1 MPDPLINEILTLGQ
15 SLGCHPA
22 RLILAEEG
30 SLAARINDTR
40 VAVSRRGAHLAELQ
54 AADFVH
60 LDLQRMNEVIAH
72 DPVLPEDLAGAQ
84 LHAEFGA
91 EPHEDATLFAWLLA
105 LDPAVRVA
113 VHIHPVIV
121 DQITA
126 SPRARQFADRR
137 TVHNEV
143 LALGSASLL
152 VNYADP
158 GLGLTREI
166 QKKMILWRDRN
177 KSVPRVILVQ
187 NHGVILLGETCLALL
202 RTIDALLKYAELFAG
217 ASLLGGPVFLTPQAI
232 TQIEQHHRG
241 SPTAPTPS
249 APAP

>member
-1 MPDPLINEILTLGQ
+1 MADPLINEILTLGQ
-15 SLGCHPA
+15 SLGRHPA
-22 RLILAEEG
+22 HLILADEG
-30 SLAARINDTR
+30 SLACRLSDTR
-40 VAVSRRGAHLAELQ
+40 AVITRRGALLAELLP
-54 AADFVH
+54 ADLVH
-60 LDLQRMNEVIAH
+60 LDMNRTNEIAAH

-84 LHAEFGA
+84 LHAEYGA
-91 EPHEDATLFAWLLA
+91 EPHEDFTLFSWLLA
-105 LDPAVRVA
+105 LDPALRVA

-152 VNYADP
+152 VNYCDP
-158 GLGLTREI
+158 GLALTREI

-187 NHGVILLGETCLALL
+187 NHGVILLGPTSLSLL

-241 SPTAPTPS
+241 A
-249 APAP
+249 

>member
-1 MPDPLINEILTLGQ
+1 MADSLINETLALGHLLGKHPAPLILTG
-15 SLGCHPA
+15 
-22 RLILAEEG
+22 EG
-30 SLAARINDTR
+30 SLAARVTDTR
-40 VAVSRRGAHLAELQ
+40 IAVSRRGAHLAGLE
-54 AADFVH
+54 AADLVH
-60 LDLQRMNEVIAH
+60 FDLAKLGEVIAME
-72 DPVLPEDLAGAQ
+72 PVLPEDIAGAQ
-84 LHAEFGA
+84 LHAAFGVEA
-91 EPHEDATLFAWLLA
+91 HEDITLFAVLLA
-105 LDPAVRVA
+105 LDPALRVA
-113 VHIHPVIV
+113 AHIHPVIV

-152 VNYADP
+152 VNYTEP
-158 GLGLTREI
+158 GLPLTREI

-187 NHGVILLGETCLALL
+187 NHGVILLGADSASLL
-202 RTIDALLKYAELFAG
+202 RTIDALLKYADLFAG

-241 SPTAPTPS
+241 A
-249 APAP
+249 